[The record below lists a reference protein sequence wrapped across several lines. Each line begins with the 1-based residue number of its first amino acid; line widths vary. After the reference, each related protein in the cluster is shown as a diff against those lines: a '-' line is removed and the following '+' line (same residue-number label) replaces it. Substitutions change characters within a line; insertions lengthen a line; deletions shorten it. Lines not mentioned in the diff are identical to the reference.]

1 MGESAAN
8 TIPVRGI
15 SPPTVDG
22 FELSPAISQKYG
34 FSLVNRSNIMNQS
47 QLSLSQFRITDLST
61 ILTQLSPLL
70 NHDGLLLSQTL
81 TSINGEFMEQSPQPA
96 LPENAE
102 VLPETPDSLPVDNHA
117 TPELVPEVVNIEP
130 ETANNLPA
138 QPKQLF
144 DNVDD
149 AFQSVFERV
158 NNPVRDEYNE
168 DLDFTYAGLPQIL
181 NALRP
186 IISVAGMY
194 MTQNPIKND
203 KGEYEIVTEFCHAKS
218 RTTKAFVMPMM
229 MKKDRRLDACQEFGA
244 TITYSRRYHI
254 LSIFSISADLDDA
267 DQSQAKKERRNAKR
281 EAEKLLAQ
289 REWKPTTS
297 TRTREESILNVLVA
311 CGSVKDPK
319 LIAAAKE
326 KNPHLTTPEEEDL
339 IERVLADSQMH
350 TEVEEVLAAIYSAD
364 ENDRSN
370 PQWFIN
376 PANVKRQTLH
386 YVCKGADDS
395 RRAKLMTETDES
407 DPGHAERLAKRNA
420 IIASRTGDTT
430 PQEDEEFERKIDD
443 LMRAEHS
450 DYVRPTHGIDI
461 DKSVSDYVDEQ
472 DLILTE
478 QKIVLCREIA
488 SGNGSFEDKKRIIGL
503 IASQADF
510 NARAE
515 IALIVD
521 GMTTTGEPSSS
532 DIKEDDIPY

>member
-1 MGESAAN
+1 MN
-8 TIPVRGI
+8 TTHQL
-15 SPPTVDG
+15 S
-22 FELSPAISQKYG
+22 ELSTLLGSISHLIDGMIPA
-34 FSLVNRSNIMNQS
+34 
-47 QLSLSQFRITDLST
+47 
-61 ILTQLSPLL
+61 
-70 NHDGLLLSQTL
+70 
-81 TSINGEFMEQSPQPA
+81 MENKEPA
-96 LPENAE
+96 LPE
-102 VLPETPDSLPVDNHA
+102 TPNSLPVDSHV

-130 ETANNLPA
+130 ETTNNLPP

-186 IISVAGMY
+186 IISAAGMY
-194 MTQNPIKND
+194 MTQNPTKND

-297 TRTREESILNVLVA
+297 TRNREESILNVLVA

-319 LIAAAKE
+319 MIAMAKE
-326 KNPHLTTPEEEDL
+326 KNPHLTTPEEEEL
-339 IERVLADSQMH
+339 IERVLADLNMFK
-350 TEVEEVLAAIYSAD
+350 EVEKVLAAIYCAD
-364 ENDRSN
+364 DDDRAN
-370 PQWFIN
+370 PLWFID

-386 YVCKGADDS
+386 NVCKGADED
-395 RRAKLMTETDES
+395 RRAKLMTEADES

-420 IIASRTGDTT
+420 IIASRTGDKT
-430 PQEDEEFERKIDD
+430 PQDNEEFERKIDD

-461 DKSVSDYVDEQ
+461 DKSVSDYIDEQ
-472 DLILTE
+472 ELILTE

-488 SGNGSFEDKKRIIGL
+488 FSDASYEDRKRMIEI
-503 IASQADF
+503 IASQAGF
-510 NARAE
+510 NAHDE
-515 IALIVD
+515 IALIID
-521 GMTTTGEPSSS
+521 GMTTTGKPSSS

>member
-1 MGESAAN
+1 
-8 TIPVRGI
+8 
-15 SPPTVDG
+15 
-22 FELSPAISQKYG
+22 
-34 FSLVNRSNIMNQS
+34 MNQS
-47 QLSLSQFRITDLST
+47 QLSLSQFRINDLSA
-61 ILTQLSPLL
+61 ILSQLSPLL

-102 VLPETPDSLPVDNHA
+102 VLPETPDSLPVENHVM
-117 TPELVPEVVNIEP
+117 PELAPDVVNIAP
-130 ETANNLPA
+130 KTANDLPLDLPA
-138 QPKQLF
+138 QPKVIY

-186 IISVAGMY
+186 IVSAAGMY
-194 MTQNPIKND
+194 MTQNPTKND

-218 RTTKAFVMPMM
+218 RTTKSFVMPMM

-267 DQSQAKKERRNAKR
+267 DQSQAKKERRKEKR
-281 EAEKLLAQ
+281 EAEKLLSD

-311 CGSVKDPK
+311 NGDVKDLS
-319 LIAAAKE
+319 LIIQAKE
-326 KNPHLTTPEEEDL
+326 KNPHLVTPEENDL
-339 IERVLADSQMH
+339 IEQVLADEKMNAD
-350 TEVEEVLAAIYSAD
+350 VEALLAQVLGAD

-370 PQWFIN
+370 PLWFII
-376 PANVKRQTLH
+376 PDNVKRQTLH
-386 YVCKGADDS
+386 YACKSIDDL
-395 RRAKLMTETDES
+395 RRNKLMTEIDES
-407 DPGHAERLAKRNA
+407 APEHAERLAKRNA
-420 IIASRTGDTT
+420 LIANRTGNET
-430 PQEDEEFERKIDD
+430 PQENEEYEKKLADI
-443 LMRAEHS
+443 MGAEHS
-450 DYVRPTHGIDI
+450 SYTKPTYNVDI
-461 DKSVSDYVDEQ
+461 DKAASDYVDEQ
-472 DLILTE
+472 ELILTE

-488 SGNGSFEDKKRIIGL
+488 SGIGSFEDKKRIIGL

-521 GMTTTGEPSSS
+521 GMTTTGKPSSS